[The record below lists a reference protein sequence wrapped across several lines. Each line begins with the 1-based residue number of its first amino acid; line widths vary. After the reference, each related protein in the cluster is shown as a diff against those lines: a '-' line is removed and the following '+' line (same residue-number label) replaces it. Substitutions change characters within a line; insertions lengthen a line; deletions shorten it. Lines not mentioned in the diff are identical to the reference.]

1 MVVQAA
7 GNGGPSSSSLLSF
20 RITTV
25 AASITDHK
33 YNNSIEL
40 GNGQHFIGTGLAR
53 SCQSSL
59 QFVCSLVQ
67 GKLIICRYPFG
78 LEFGSAGIATIAD
91 TIHNVGAAGFIL
103 TMNPY
108 IASKQIQGGEVTLQ
122 VPGVS

>member
-1 MVVQAA
+1 M
-7 GNGGPSSSSLLSF
+7 SLLYAVAPTAGEMF
-20 RITTV
+20 FLLVV
-25 AASITDHK
+25 AADVGIRNTSVD
-33 YNNSIEL
+33 
-40 GNGQHFIGTGLAR
+40 FWMTG